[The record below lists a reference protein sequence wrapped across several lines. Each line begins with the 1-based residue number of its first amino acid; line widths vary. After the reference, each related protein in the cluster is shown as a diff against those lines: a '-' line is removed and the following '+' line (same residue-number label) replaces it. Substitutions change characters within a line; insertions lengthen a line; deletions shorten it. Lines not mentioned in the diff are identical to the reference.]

1 MIFKKIISFGG
12 FMNNIKMLNLFGA
25 VVLLLTF
32 AHSESTI
39 PTNAK
44 KSKTHERGYLFS
56 GLDENATVNSQK
68 RKTQQK
74 LLEELV
80 KIAKN
85 QLKVQKE
92 ILDEVKQIRN
102 PRPEKIVV
110 NGKECIANSTPECFQ
125 MPLVDKAKKIPVYK
139 NWLRNPNEKNTLAL
153 VRWESKYFN
162 KISNVAHMRD
172 FVITKFGPEA
182 LKTNFDRST
191 FDSIGGVHKVVRQK
205 NNRYLLNEIASKKFE
220 IILFFGKNPEMDY
233 QSFYNYNKNVQ
244 ELKNVTYRV
253 VFYTLGAKMA
263 FEDSAKVFVEMKE
276 MLDKAKSVK
285 VDKKLFKKASIY
297 ATPTMS
303 IKIKK
308 TGEITPITV
317 GNMYAGGVQSRILK
331 MLEIKK
337 VIKKGHSPDFK
348 MFERVGTVGTDY
360 VKQYYNQDL
369 NMTKIKELY
378 RKEK

>member
-1 MIFKKIISFGG
+1 MK
-12 FMNNIKMLNLFGA
+12 NINILTLFGA
-25 VVLLLTF
+25 LVLSLTF
-32 AHSESTI
+32 AYSENTF
-39 PTNAK
+39 PPQGK
-44 KSKTHERGYLFS
+44 KSKSHERGYHFS
-56 GLDENATVNSQK
+56 GLDENTTSASQQ

-80 KIAKN
+80 KIAKD

-139 NWLRNPNEKNTLAL
+139 NWLRSPNEKNTLAL
-153 VRWESKYFN
+153 VQWESKYFN

-172 FVITKFGPEA
+172 FVITKYGPKA
-182 LKTNFDRST
+182 LKTNFNRSS
-191 FDSIGGVHKVVRQK
+191 FDSIGGAHKVVRQD
-205 NNRYLLNEIASKKFE
+205 NNRYLLNEITSKKFE
-220 IILFFGKNPEMDY
+220 IILFYGKNPELDY

-244 ELKNVTYRV
+244 ELKNVTYHI
-253 VFYTLGAKMA
+253 VFYTAGAKIA
-263 FEDSAKVFVEMKE
+263 FKDSAKVFLEMRE

-285 VDKKLFKKASIY
+285 VNKKLFKEASIY

-308 TGEITPITV
+308 TGEIAPITV

-348 MFERVGTVGTDY
+348 MFDRVGTVGTDY
-360 VKQYYNQDL
+360 IKQYYKQDL

-378 RKEK
+378 KKEK